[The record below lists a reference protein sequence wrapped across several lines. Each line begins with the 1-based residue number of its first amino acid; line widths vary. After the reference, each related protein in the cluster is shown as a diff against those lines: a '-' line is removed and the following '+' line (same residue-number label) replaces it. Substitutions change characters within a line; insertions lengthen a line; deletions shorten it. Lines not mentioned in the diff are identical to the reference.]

1 MTVVLD
7 SGAFIAVERNDK
19 ALKALLTA
27 ARDESTTVVVPATVV
42 AETWRGSARDAKTAR
57 LLKATDECVPLTF
70 AAARETGELLA
81 KSRKATLVDANVVS
95 IAIAR
100 RPSTIVTSDPG
111 DIARLLQDAQISF
124 AHESAANQTADVTIV
139 SV

>member
-19 ALKALLTA
+19 TLKALLIA
-27 ARDESTTVVVPATVV
+27 ARDESTFVVVPATVV
-42 AETWRGSARDAKTAR
+42 AETWCGSARDAKVAR
-57 LLKATDECVPLTF
+57 LIKSTNECVPLTF
-70 AAARETGELLA
+70 TAARETGELLA
-81 KSRKATLVDANVVS
+81 KSRNSTLVDANVVS

-100 RPSTIVTSDPG
+100 RPSTIVTSDPD

-124 AHESAANQTADVTIV
+124 ARESAANQKVDVTIV